1 MRSDNRVEGI
11 RAALM
16 LVLVC
21 GTLASCA
28 SKPEPD
34 RAAVLNDALPSVVVP
49 GAWGSAA
56 EKGTVPDGWLRSFN
70 DAGLEAIVGEA
81 MKNNLDL
88 RVAQSKLD
96 VAAGAAGAAGAAL
109 KPTVSASGAGST
121 TGGSSDARMTSRGV
135 GLNMSWELDVWG
147 RLRAQSGAAQLKYEG
162 AELDYEFARQSIAA
176 ATAKAWFLATET
188 RMQQKIA
195 AQQVET
201 LQEML
206 RVIEARRAAGKASE
220 QDVRLTRADLA
231 SAQER
236 QESTEAARKQT
247 VRALEALVGRYPSA
261 ELETAAELPAMP
273 GPVPAGVPSEV
284 LERRPDVAAAE
295 RKVFGAFKNVKAKK
309 LAKLPSIALTGGVG
323 ASSDLSGIT
332 GRSGGFFNIGANFF
346 APIFDGGARD
356 AEVKIA
362 TAEQEGALAAY
373 GQAALRAFV
382 DVENTLESDVTL
394 AKREELLAGALKD
407 NEEALRLRKVEA
419 EAGKADTLS
428 VLQLQ
433 AKVDTARSGLISLR
447 QARRAERVNLHMALG
462 GGFQ

>member
-1 MRSDNRVEGI
+1 
-11 RAALM
+11 
-16 LVLVC
+16 
-21 GTLASCA
+21 
-28 SKPEPD
+28 
-34 RAAVLNDALPSVVVP
+34 
-49 GAWGSAA
+49 
-56 EKGTVPDGWLRSFN
+56 
-70 DAGLEAIVGEA
+70 
-81 MKNNLDL
+81 
-88 RVAQSKLD
+88 
-96 VAAGAAGAAGAAL
+96 
-109 KPTVSASGAGST
+109 
-121 TGGSSDARMTSRGV
+121 
-135 GLNMSWELDVWG
+135 VWG

-382 DVENTLESDVTL
+382 DVENTLESDATL

-433 AKVDTARSGLISLR
+433 AKVDTARAGLISLR